1 MVEAY
6 DRPSL
11 NTNANAKDLQSTT
24 LNTVKAAEYSDEFTL
39 S

>member
-6 DRPSL
+6 DHPSL
-11 NTNANAKDLQSTT
+11 NTNTNAKDLQSM
-24 LNTVKAAEYSDEFTL
+24 LKAAEYSDEFTL